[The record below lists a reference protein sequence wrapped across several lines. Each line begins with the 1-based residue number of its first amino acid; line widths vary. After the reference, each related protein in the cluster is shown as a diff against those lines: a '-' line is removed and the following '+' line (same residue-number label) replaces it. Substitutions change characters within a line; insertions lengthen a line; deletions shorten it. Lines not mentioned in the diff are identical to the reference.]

1 MDADQTAPPRAT
13 PAPNEPGPTWRQV
26 RLPFRPP
33 LPLAGLITFFGLRAI
48 PGVEEVVDGR
58 YVRSVRLPG
67 GVGVVAVDG
76 VADTDGGDSFVAAR
90 IRLSTR
96 GPTRG
101 RTRSAARP
109 GTEDPLPGE
118 PVDLEAGVAA
128 VRRALDLDCDPATV
142 DAALGADPLLAPL
155 VAATPGRRA
164 PGHVDG
170 GELAVRAVL
179 GQQVSLSAARRL
191 AGHLAALCGD
201 PLPHPVGG
209 VTTAFPTPAAIAEA
223 DLDRIGTPGTRR
235 TTLRTLAR
243 RLADG
248 DISLGPEADPDEVE
262 RRLLEIRG
270 IGPWTAAYV
279 RMRGLGDHD
288 VLLTT
293 DLGVRHALE
302 RLGAG
307 GVEPASLTRRWS
319 PWGSYAVQHL
329 WASLATV

>member
-1 MDADQTAPPRAT
+1 MQ
-13 PAPNEPGPTWRQV
+13 
-26 RLPFRPP
+26 LPFRPP
-33 LPLAGLITFFGLRAI
+33 LPLDGLVGFFGLRAI

-76 VADTDGGDSFVAAR
+76 VTDASGGDAR
-90 IRLSTR
+90 IAAWVRLPA
-96 GPTRG
+96 GG
-101 RTRSAARP
+101 AARP
-109 GTEDPLPGE
+109 GDVGPRAGTPGD
-118 PVDLEAGVAA
+118 VDTAAAA
-128 VRRALDLDCDPATV
+128 VRRALDLDCDPAVV
-142 DAALGADPLLAPL
+142 DAALGVDPLLAPL

-170 GELAVRAVL
+170 AELAVRAVL
-179 GQQVSLSAARRL
+179 GQQVSLPAARRL

-201 PLPHPVGG
+201 PLTHPVGG
-209 VTTAFPTPAAIAEA
+209 VTTAFPSPAAIAEA
-223 DLDRIGTPGTRR
+223 DLDRIGMPGTRR
-235 TTLRTLAR
+235 ATLRTLAR

-248 DISLGPEADPDEVE
+248 DISLGPDADADEVE

-279 RMRGLGDHD
+279 RMRGLGDPD
-288 VLLTT
+288 VLLAT
-293 DLGVRHALE
+293 DLGVRRALD

-307 GVEPASLTRRWS
+307 GVDAAALARRWS

-329 WASLATV
+329 WASLAGD